1 MTGSI
6 IWWVIIGAVA
16 DALAKFIMPGRE
28 GGGIITTI
36 LLGIVGGLVGGFLAE
51 DVLHIGIGGAVIGP
65 IIVATIGAIV
75 VLFVYN
81 LATGRQRV

>member
-16 DALAKFIMPGRE
+16 GALAKFIMPGRE